1 MLAGATVSSATT
13 TAATSTT
20 KDVTKTKDI
29 TKSREN
35 IPDIA
40 KSSLKAATTQAIVA
54 ILVVDGPLLAIS
66 QHFVRFTSFFELGFS
81 LGATLIAIG
90 MKFQGGLS
98 IGPLE
103 LLLVRITVYTE
114 YLVVVPRQ
122 SLTPFL
128 GRAARI
134 RPPTWLK
141 CSV

>member
-13 TAATSTT
+13 TAATTT

-29 TKSREN
+29 TKGGKN
-35 IPDIA
+35 ISDIT
-40 KSSLKAATTQAIVA
+40 KSSLKAATAQAVVA

-66 QHFVRFTSFFELGFS
+66 EHFVRFTGFFELGFS
-81 LGATLIAIG
+81 LGVTLIAIG

-128 GRAARI
+128 GRAALI